1 MASWWQHILVAIAG
15 TAAALPLRVQL
26 DLGHGPCFPSSTGLR
41 LLRVVMEMAAGTATV
56 AAMVTVAATG
66 INDVATK
73 AATVQKG
80 TAAAKAAMA
89 VPAVADPRAAGPVPE
104 VVRPEGVPAPAA
116 ATAMAGARETRMMAA

>member
-1 MASWWQHILVAIAG
+1 M
-15 TAAALPLRVQL
+15 
-26 DLGHGPCFPSSTGLR
+26 
-41 LLRVVMEMAAGTATV
+41 LRVVMEMAAGTATV
-56 AAMVTVAATG
+56 AAMATVAATG
-66 INDVATK
+66 MAAGTAMVATK
-73 AATVQKG
+73 AATVAAKE